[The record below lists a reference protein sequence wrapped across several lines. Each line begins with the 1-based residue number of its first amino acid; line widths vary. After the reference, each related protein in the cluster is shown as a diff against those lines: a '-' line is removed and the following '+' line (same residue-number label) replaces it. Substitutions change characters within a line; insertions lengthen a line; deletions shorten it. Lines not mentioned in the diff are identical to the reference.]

1 VREEKTMEFDTLK
14 QIIAEVLGVDPDEI
28 SEDTTFTDDLGA
40 DSLDLYQILLEVQ
53 DRLGVEID
61 EDKVQNITT
70 VGQALEMIEDSKN

>member
-1 VREEKTMEFDTLK
+1 MEFDTLK
-14 QIIAEVLGVDPDEI
+14 QIIAEVLGVDQDEI

-61 EDKVQNITT
+61 EDKVQDITT

>member
-1 VREEKTMEFDTLK
+1 MEFDTLK

-61 EDKVQNITT
+61 EDKVQDITT

>member
-1 VREEKTMEFDTLK
+1 MEFDTLK

>member
-1 VREEKTMEFDTLK
+1 MEFDALK
-14 QIIAEVLGVDPDEI
+14 QIIADVLGVDPAEI
-28 SEDTTFTDDLGA
+28 TEDTTFTDDLGA

-61 EDKVQNITT
+61 EDKVQDITT